1 MVLGTGSFK
10 EARAMGR
17 PQGKAGGWLFV
28 RLLGGL
34 LLLASC
40 QGPDSGAF
48 LAKAPDA
55 SRPGQPRETTPWP
68 SALGPV
74 QARFSPLKSLTPER
88 MGQLELAW
96 ALRTGD
102 SGTFFQNTP
111 ILAQGRL
118 LACTPHNQVLALDPS
133 TGATLWRRDPQVGP
147 GPYPNEANC
156 RAVAA
161 WEGGPAEESACA
173 ARVLMATNDARLLAL
188 DLATGAPCRDFG
200 QNGAVDLSEG
210 IGARLWDAEYQVT
223 SPPAVFEDLVVVGSA
238 IADNVRTDAPSG
250 VVRAFDVRTGALRWA
265 FDLAPPDYPAAS
277 ERRSDAGYLLGT
289 PNVWAGFTVDA
300 ERGLIF
306 LPTGNPAPDYFRDD
320 GPDRSYYGSSLVALD
335 GATGSVRWRFQLVH
349 RDFWDYDTPA
359 APILLTLNRDGQAI
373 PAVAQ
378 NSKMGFVYV
387 LHRETGEPLVP
398 VEERPVP
405 QGGPLAPYLSPTQ
418 PFPPVAYQF
427 ARPFDPGKVPL
438 GCGSLMDEVNVGPIF
453 SPITTEWTLGFPS
466 HLGASNWGGLAG
478 DSQRQ
483 RLAFHIQSVASRTKL
498 IPRDEAEAALEG
510 VAAWDQAYGL
520 EAVLNGTYQP
530 SEAAWLGLKAAL
542 AVPPGAELALQQGTS
557 HLMAREFPM
566 KPLPCAG
573 GPFNE
578 VVGFDLSKEVTRF
591 RQPHGQDPLS
601 KRLPIELKTG
611 MIGQGGPLLTA
622 GGVLFLGASADE
634 RFRAYDADSGALL
647 WSHPL
652 PYSGLAT
659 PMAYA
664 AKGPTGRWRS
674 YVVIAAGGDSRLGAF
689 GRGGGDYLLA
699 FALPETANPDN

>member
-1 MVLGTGSFK
+1 
-10 EARAMGR
+10 MGR
-17 PQGKAGGWLFV
+17 PQGKSQGPLLASLLSLSLLGS
-28 RLLGGL
+28 LLGG
-34 LLLASC
+34 C
-40 QGPDSGAF
+40 QGPDAGAF
-48 LAKAPDA
+48 LAKAPA
-55 SRPGQPRETTPWP
+55 PTLLGEPRDTTPWP
-68 SALGPV
+68 SALGPS
-74 QARFSPLKSLTPER
+74 QARFSPLKSLSPEQLP
-88 MGQLELAW
+88 GLELAW
-96 ALRTGD
+96 AVRTGD
-102 SGTFFQNTP
+102 SGTVFQNTP

-118 LACTPHNQVLALDPS
+118 LTCTPHNQVLALDPS
-133 TGATLWRRDPQVGP
+133 TGATLWHFDPKVGP
-147 GPYPNEANC
+147 GPYPNQANC

-161 WEGGPAEESACA
+161 WDRAPAETTACA

-188 DLATGAPCRDFG
+188 DLATGAPCKDFG
-200 QNGAVDLSEG
+200 EGGAVDLSEG
-210 IGARLWDAEYQVT
+210 IGTRLWDAEYQVT
-223 SPPAVFEDLVVVGSA
+223 SPPAIFEDLVIVGSA

-250 VVRAFDVRTGALRWA
+250 VVRAYNVRSGALRWA
-265 FDLAPPDYPAAS
+265 FDLAPPDYPETP

-300 ERGLIF
+300 KRGLIF

-335 GATGSVRWRFQLVH
+335 GATGAVRWHFQLVH

-359 APILLTLNRDGQAI
+359 APILLTLQRDGQAV

-378 NSKMGFVYV
+378 NSKMGFVYL
-387 LHRETGEPLVP
+387 LHRETGEPLIP

-405 QGGPLAPYLSPTQ
+405 KGGPLSPYLSPTQ
-418 PFPPVAYQF
+418 PFPPEAYRF
-427 ARPFDPGKVPL
+427 ARTFDPDRVPL
-438 GCGSLMDEVNVGPIF
+438 GCGGLMDGVEVGPIF
-453 SPITTEWTLGFPS
+453 SPITTKWTLGFPS
-466 HLGASNWGGLAG
+466 YMGASNWGGLAG
-478 DSQRQ
+478 DSTRQ

-498 IPRDEAEAALEG
+498 IPRSRAEAATRE
-510 VAAWDQAYGL
+510 VDAWDGAFGL
-520 EAVLNGTYQP
+520 EAVLDGIYRP
-530 SEAAWLGLKAAL
+530 GPDAWLGLKAAL
-542 AVPPGAELALQQGTS
+542 DVPAEAELALQRGTS

-566 KPLPCAG
+566 NPLPCAG

-578 VVGFDLSKEVTRF
+578 VVGFDLTEEATRF

-601 KRLPIELKTG
+601 KRLPIDLKTG

-634 RFRAYDADSGALL
+634 RFRAYDAGSGALL

-664 AKGPTGRWRS
+664 AKGADGRWRS

-699 FALPETANPDN
+699 FALPPTATPDH